1 MSSDERAGKQLAALL
16 GAAGEQDIRRRLA
29 NLLAELGAGDY
40 ALEVRAGTGAADLVC
55 HEYRVV
61 IETKARGEAGPER
74 LRSGASET
82 QHGQVARYVD
92 AFADRRLDLGGER
105 PWRGFLTDGRVWWGW
120 EWRAAAAGV
129 ASGAGGLVALPHVQ
143 GVVVADDVEAFGQF
157 VVEHLAPP
165 ERRGA
170 PAPPSPLRTLFDP
183 FLAELRA
190 LLPTVETEPF
200 YETKFGLWRRTL
212 QGSGLVGPGAIGQ
225 AHNFAEH
232 TMLVVAARMIVLAAQ
247 DDSTIDE
254 LPEAVAD
261 GFCAWLGDFDAG
273 VDLLERLAGSVSQYD
288 WRAADRDLLKELY
301 HDLIDRDDRKEFGE
315 YYTPD
320 WLADDV
326 VDQVL
331 VKDPARLDAAI
342 EAAAQTLEA
351 VSRLPTQRRRLRSRF
366 WTRHAVL
373 ARFCSGLLRAVA
385 KRIRAAHPLLAGR
398 TREIVA
404 AMVTGLDV
412 HPVAVE
418 MAKAT
423 LATALPPGGMVPL
436 RVYLADA
443 LLHSEQAQQ
452 NMQGT
457 LGLTSAQGQRIDI
470 PAEVIESPHAEVL
483 VRTLVDAAVGERSL
497 DAADAETRALLSE
510 AVAQLSDAVADEG
523 DHVWRWYIGNQ
534 VAPSALA
541 RNKVMA
547 IVANPPWL
555 VANDTPAGTRKDRA
569 GERSASATG
578 CGRRASWSAKGDLAS
593 VFSARAADLYLEDG
607 GAFGLVLP
615 GSALI
620 SQTWKSWRSGNWGD
634 TKAGFDYVASL
645 DDVEPP
651 PFRHAPNGTCVVVG
665 RRLGDGAAAEWQ
677 DAMLLRYSGD
687 PEAPTVTE
695 IVRRESKPSPYAPR
709 FRRGAVA
716 SPLGLCLALD
726 PIQPDDNDT
735 ATVQTK
741 ASTKP
746 PWKGVTYEA
755 VVETAGTRQ
764 DAARAD
770 ARAVRVLAR
779 RLAHRAARRGPPIG
793 HGTERRRVP
802 VVAAAH
808 PRLLG
813 YRRSP
818 LRTRPRQVGRGD
830 PVGQRRLPAHAHKPA
845 RSRIVRAAVQGLLQQ
860 VRRLAASL
868 PRTGR
873 PRRRRQVLLVR
884 RCLARRSAVPHRRAQ
899 RRLPARRMAGIKNLQ
914 APLRH
919 QPPQARPRARLR
931 PRLRAPRTNRGR
943 RPTSRTAAHSATHRS
958 DRRRGRDAP
967 RLRNPQP
974 ISVSGSDERDL
985 YGRTDS

>member
-1 MSSDERAGKQLAALL
+1 MSSQERAQRQMAALRI
-16 GAAGEQDIRRRLA
+16 AVGEQDIRRRLA

-40 ALEVRAGTGAADLVC
+40 SLEVRAGTGAADLVC

-74 LRSGASET
+74 LRSGTNET
-82 QHGQVARYVD
+82 QFGQVARYVE
-92 AFADRRLDLGGER
+92 AFADRRLDPGSQR
-105 PWRGFLTDGRVWWGW
+105 PWRGFLTDGCAWWGW
-120 EWRAAAAGV
+120 EWHASAAGGS
-129 ASGAGGLVALPHVQ
+129 AGAGGLQALPHVQ
-143 GVVVADDVEAFGQF
+143 GVVFADDVGAFRQF

-183 FLAELRA
+183 FLAELRV

-247 DDSTIDE
+247 DGSAIDE
-254 LPEAVAD
+254 LPKAVAD
-261 GFCAWLGDFDAG
+261 GFCAWLSDFDAG
-273 VDLLERLAGSVSQYD
+273 LDLLERLADSVSQYD

-301 HDLIDRDDRKEFGE
+301 HDLIERDDRKEFGE

-320 WLADDV
+320 WLAADV

-331 VKDPARLDAAI
+331 LKDPAQLDAAI
-342 EAAAQTLEA
+342 GTAVRALDNDA
-351 VSRLPTQRRRLRSRF
+351 VSGPTADRAFSILDPACGSGTFLF
-366 WTRHAVL
+366 WSA
-373 ARFCSGLLRAVA
+373 RAVV
-385 KRIRAAHPLLAGR
+385 KRIRAAHPLLVGR

-423 LATALPPGGMVPL
+423 LATALPSGTAVPL

-443 LLHSEQAQQ
+443 LLHSEQAQK
-452 NMQGT
+452 NLQGT

-470 PAEVIESPHAEVL
+470 PAAVIESPNADVL
-483 VRTLVDAAVGERSL
+483 VQMLVEAAVGERSL
-497 DAADAETRALLSE
+497 DAADAETQAMLSG

-555 VANDTPAGTRKDRA
+555 VANDTPAGTRKDQLAALSEQYGLRPKA
-569 GERSASATG
+569 R
-578 CGRRASWSAKGDLAS
+578 WSAKGDLAS
-593 VFSARAADLYLEDG
+593 VFSARATDLYLEDG

-620 SQTWKSWRSGNWGD
+620 NQTWKAWRSGTWGGA
-634 TKAGFDYVASL
+634 KVGFDYAASL
-645 DDVEPP
+645 DAVEPP

-665 RRLGDGAAAEWQ
+665 RRLRENAPEWG
-677 DAMLLRYSGD
+677 DAMLLEYSGD

-695 IVRRESKPSPYAPR
+695 ISRRPSRPSPYARR

-716 SPLGLCLALD
+716 SPIGLCLAVD
-726 PIQPDDNDT
+726 PIRPCGDG
-735 ATVQTK
+735 TVRVRTK
-741 ASTKP
+741 ASTKK
-746 PWKGVTYEA
+746 PWKGVSYEP
-755 VVETAGTRQ
+755 VVETEALVRTLRAQ
-764 DAARAD
+764 TLVPFVCSPDAWLIAP
-770 ARAVRVLAR
+770 LSGNR
-779 RLAHRAARRGPPIG
+779 R
-793 HGTERRRVP
+793 TVME
-802 VVAAAH
+802 
-808 PRLLG
+808 LG
-813 YRRSP
+813 EAEF
-818 LRTRPRQVGRGD
+818 RT
-830 PVGQRRLPAHAHKPA
+830 
-845 RSRIVRAAVQGLLQQ
+845 
-860 VRRLAASL
+860 SL
-868 PRTGR
+868 PRTHEYWKIAEARYARGR
-873 PRRRRQVLLVR
+873 AKTAGATLSENVDFQRTLTNQLAAAESEQQCKVFYNKSGDSLRACRGPDGLVADDKSYWYVAASAEEARYLTGVLNAECLQDAWRESKTSKLHFDTNPLKHVPVPAFEPDSALHARIVVAVR
-884 RCLARRSAVPHRRAQ
+884 EAEE
-899 RRLPARRMAGIKNLQ
+899 
-914 APLRH
+914 
-919 QPPQARPRARLR
+919 RPKV
-931 PRLRAPRTNRGR
+931 PRLALERAVAELLPDY
-943 RPTSRTAAHSATHRS
+943 ATRS
-958 DRRRGRDAP
+958 
-967 RLRNPQP
+967 
-974 ISVSGSDERDL
+974 
-985 YGRTDS
+985 

>member
-1 MSSDERAGKQLAALL
+1 MSSQERAGRQMTALVS
-16 GAAGEQDIRRRLA
+16 AAGEQDIRRRLA
-29 NLLAELGAGDY
+29 NLLAELDAGEY
-40 ALEVRAGTGAADLVC
+40 SLEVRAGIGAADLVC

-74 LRSGASET
+74 LRSGTSET
-82 QHGQVARYVD
+82 QFGQVARYVE
-92 AFADRRLDLGGER
+92 AFADQRLDLGSRR
-105 PWRGFLTDGRVWWGW
+105 PWRGFLTDGCAWWGW
-120 EWRAAAAGV
+120 EWQASAASGSA
-129 ASGAGGLVALPHVQ
+129 GAGGLVALPHVQ
-143 GVVVADDVEAFGQF
+143 GTVFADDADAFRQF

-183 FLAELRA
+183 FLAELRV
-190 LLPTVETEPF
+190 LLPAVETEPF

-247 DDSTIDE
+247 DGSTIDE
-254 LPEAVAD
+254 LPKAVED
-261 GFCAWLGDFDAG
+261 GFCAWLGDFEAG
-273 VDLLERLAGSVSQYD
+273 VDLLERLADNVSQYD

-320 WLADDV
+320 WLAADV
-326 VDQVL
+326 VEQVL
-331 VKDPARLDAAI
+331 LKDPTRLDAAI
-342 EAAAQTLEA
+342 GAAAQALENESVA
-351 VSRLPTQRRRLRSRF
+351 GFATDRAFSILDPACGSGTFLF
-366 WTRHAVL
+366 WSA
-373 ARFCSGLLRAVA
+373 RAVA
-385 KRIRAAHPLLAGR
+385 KRIRTAHPLLAGR

-423 LATALPPGGMVPL
+423 LATALPAGAAVPL

-443 LLHSEQAQQ
+443 LLHSEQAQK
-452 NMQGT
+452 NLQGT

-470 PAEVIESPHAEVL
+470 PVEVIESPRADLL

-497 DAADAETRALLSE
+497 DTADAETQAMLSG
-510 AVAQLSDAVADEG
+510 AVAQLSGAVAEEG

-555 VANDTPAGTRKDRA
+555 VANDTPAGTRKDQLA
-569 GERSASATG
+569 ALSERYGLRPKA
-578 CGRRASWSAKGDLAS
+578 RWSAKGDLAS

-620 SQTWKSWRSGNWGD
+620 NQTWKAWRAGTWGEA
-634 TKAGFDYVASL
+634 KVGFDYAASL
-645 DDVEPP
+645 DAVEPP

-665 RRLGDGAAAEWQ
+665 RRLREDAPEWS

-695 IVRRESKPSPYAPR
+695 VVRRASRPSAYGRR

-716 SPLGLCLALD
+716 SPIGLCLAVD
-726 PIQPDDNDT
+726 PILPGEDDSF
-735 ATVQTK
+735 TVTTK

-746 PWKGVTYEA
+746 PWKGVSFQA
-755 VVETAGTRQ
+755 VVETSALVRTLRAQ
-764 DAARAD
+764 TLAPFVCSPDAWLIAPLGEDR
-770 ARAVRVLAR
+770 RAVLELNDA
-779 RLAHRAARRGPPIG
+779 
-793 HGTERRRVP
+793 EF
-802 VVAAAH
+802 
-808 PRLLG
+808 
-813 YRRSP
+813 RS
-818 LRTRPRQVGRGD
+818 
-830 PVGQRRLPAHAHKPA
+830 
-845 RSRIVRAAVQGLLQQ
+845 
-860 VRRLAASL
+860 SL
-868 PRTGR
+868 PRTYEYWKLAEARYARGR
-873 PRRRRQVLLVR
+873 AKTAGATLSENVDFQRTLTNQLAAGSSERECKVFYNKSGDSLRACRGPDGLVADDKSYWYVAASVEEALYLTGVLNAECLQDAWRESKTSKLHFDTNPLKHVPVPAFDPESALHAGIVEAAREAERRPAAPRPALE
-884 RCLARRSAVPHRRAQ
+884 SAVAEL
-899 RRLPARRMAGIKNLQ
+899 LPDY
-914 APLRH
+914 
-919 QPPQARPRARLR
+919 
-931 PRLRAPRTNRGR
+931 
-943 RPTSRTAAHSATHRS
+943 AT
-958 DRRRGRDAP
+958 
-967 RLRNPQP
+967 
-974 ISVSGSDERDL
+974 GS
-985 YGRTDS
+985 

>member
-1 MSSDERAGKQLAALL
+1 MSSQERAGTQLTALL
-16 GAAGEQDIRRRLA
+16 GAVGEQDIRRRLA

-74 LRSGASET
+74 LRSGADET
-82 QHGQVARYVD
+82 QFGQVTRYVE
-92 AFADRRLDLGGER
+92 AFADRRLDLGSQR

-120 EWRAAAAGV
+120 EWQAAAAGSS
-129 ASGAGGLVALPHVQ
+129 SGAGSLVALPHIQ
-143 GVVVADDVEAFGQF
+143 GVVFADDVGAFGQF

-183 FLAELRA
+183 FLAELRV

-273 VDLLERLAGSVSQYD
+273 VDLLERLAASVSQYD

-301 HDLIDRDDRKEFGE
+301 HDLIDRNDRKEFGE

-320 WLADDV
+320 WLAADV

-351 VSRLPTQRRRLRSRF
+351 ETASDAAQQGAFSILDPACGSGTFLF
-366 WTRHAVL
+366 WS
-373 ARFCSGLLRAVA
+373 ARAIA
-385 KRIRAAHPLLAGR
+385 KRIRSAHPLLAGR

-483 VRTLVDAAVGERSL
+483 VRMLVDAAVGERSL

-555 VANDTPAGTRKDRA
+555 VANDTPAGSRKDELA
-569 GERSASATG
+569 ALSERYG
-578 CGRRASWSAKGDLAS
+578 LRPKASWSAKGDLAS
-593 VFSARAADLYLEDG
+593 VFSARAADLYLEDDA
-607 GAFGLVLP
+607 AFGLVLP

-620 SQTWKSWRSGNWGD
+620 SQTWKSWRSGSWGD
-634 TKAGFDYVASL
+634 ARVGFDYVASL

-665 RRLGDGAAAEWQ
+665 KRLGDAVAEWQ

-695 IVRRESKPSPYAPR
+695 IVRRESKPSPYARR

-726 PIQPDDNDT
+726 PIQHVDNDT

-746 PWKGVTYEA
+746 PWKGVSYEA
-755 VVETAGTRQ
+755 VVETAALVRTLRAQKLEPFACSPDAWLIAPLTEHRRAVMELNDAEFQSSMPHTHRYWTIAEARYARDRAKTAGATLSENVDYQRTLTNQ
-764 DAARAD
+764 LAAGASEQQCKVFYNKSGDTLRACRGSANLVADDKCYWYVAASDEEALYLTGVFNAECLQDAWRESKTSKLHFDTNPLKHVPVPAFDPDSALHARIVDAAREA
-770 ARAVRVLAR
+770 
-779 RLAHRAARRGPPIG
+779 
-793 HGTERRRVP
+793 EQ
-802 VVAAAH
+802 
-808 PRLLG
+808 
-813 YRRSP
+813 SP
-818 LRTRPRQVGRGD
+818 T
-830 PVGQRRLPAHAHKPA
+830 
-845 RSRIVRAAVQGLLQQ
+845 
-860 VRRLAASL
+860 
-868 PRTGR
+868 
-873 PRRRRQVLLVR
+873 
-884 RCLARRSAVPHRRAQ
+884 
-899 RRLPARRMAGIKNLQ
+899 
-914 APLRH
+914 
-919 QPPQARPRARLR
+919 
-931 PRLRAPRTNRGR
+931 APRTALTDAVAEML
-943 RPTSRTAAHSATHRS
+943 PDYATPS
-958 DRRRGRDAP
+958 GPPPSRRRAP
-967 RLRNPQP
+967 A
-974 ISVSGSDERDL
+974 
-985 YGRTDS
+985 T

>member
-1 MSSDERAGKQLAALL
+1 MSSQDRVGQQMAALL
-16 GAAGEQDIRRRLA
+16 SAAGEQDIRRRLA
-29 NLLAELGAGDY
+29 NLLAELDAGEY
-40 ALEVRAGTGAADLVC
+40 SLEVRAGTGAADLVC

-61 IETKARGEAGPER
+61 IETKARGEAGPAK
-74 LRSGASET
+74 LRTGTTET
-82 QHGQVARYVD
+82 QFGQVARYVE
-92 AFADRRLDLGGER
+92 AFADRRLDLGGQR
-105 PWRGFLTDGRVWWGW
+105 PWRGFLTDGRAWWGW
-120 EWRAAAAGV
+120 EWQAPAAGES
-129 ASGAGGLVALPHVQ
+129 SGADNLVALRHVQ
-143 GVVVADDVEAFGQF
+143 GVVFTDDLDAFRQF

-170 PAPPSPLRTLFDP
+170 PAPPSPLRKLFDP
-183 FLAELRA
+183 FLAELRV

-247 DDSTIDE
+247 DGSAIDE
-254 LPEAVAD
+254 LPKAVAD

-273 VDLLERLAGSVSQYD
+273 IDLLERLANSVSQYD

-320 WLADDV
+320 WLAADV

-342 EAAAQTLEA
+342 GSAARTLETESA
-351 VSRLPTQRRRLRSRF
+351 SDLAAERAFSILDPACGSGTFLF
-366 WTRHAVL
+366 WSA
-373 ARFCSGLLRAVA
+373 RAVA
-385 KRIRAAHPLLAGR
+385 KRIRSTHPLLVGR

-404 AMVTGLDV
+404 VMVTGLDV

-423 LATALPPGGMVPL
+423 LATALPPGAAVPL

-443 LLHSEQAQQ
+443 LLHSEQAQK
-452 NMQGT
+452 NLEGT

-470 PAEVIESPHAEVL
+470 PAAVIESPHADLL

-497 DAADAETRALLSE
+497 AVADAETQAMLSG

-555 VANDTPAGTRKDRA
+555 VANDTPAGMRKDQLATLSERYGLRPRA
-569 GERSASATG
+569 R
-578 CGRRASWSAKGDLAS
+578 WSAKGDLAS
-593 VFSARAADLYLEDG
+593 VFSARATDLYLEDG
-607 GAFGLVLP
+607 GSFGLVLP

-620 SQTWKSWRSGNWGD
+620 NQTWKAWRSGNWGA
-634 TKAGFDYVASL
+634 TRVGFDYVASL

-665 RRLGDGAAAEWQ
+665 RRLREGAPEWD

-687 PEAPTVTE
+687 PEIPTVTKVE
-695 IVRRESKPSPYAPR
+695 RRESRPSPYARR

-716 SPLGLCLALD
+716 SPLGLCLVVD
-726 PIQPDDNDT
+726 PIQPGHNDT
-735 ATVQTK
+735 VTVRTK
-741 ASTKP
+741 ASTKL
-746 PWKGVTYEA
+746 PWKGVSYET
-755 VVETAGTRQ
+755 VVETTALVRTLRAQTLAPFVCSPDAWLIAPLSKDRRAVMALNDAEFRSSLPRTHEYWTIAEARYARDRAKTAGTTLSENVDFQRTLTNQLAAGASEHKCKVFYNKSGDSLRACRGPARLVADDKSYWFVAASVEEALYLTGVLNAECLQ
-764 DAARAD
+764 DAWRESKTSKLHFD
-770 ARAVRVLAR
+770 TNPLK
-779 RLAHRAARRGPPIG
+779 H
-793 HGTERRRVP
+793 VP
-802 VVAAAH
+802 VPAF
-808 PRLLG
+808 
-813 YRRSP
+813 
-818 LRTRPRQVGRGD
+818 D
-830 PVGQRRLPAHAHKPA
+830 PDSALHA
-845 RSRIVRAAVQGLLQQ
+845 RIVRAA
-860 VRRLAASL
+860 REAE
-868 PRTGR
+868 
-873 PRRRRQVLLVR
+873 
-884 RCLARRSAVPHRRAQ
+884 
-899 RRLPARRMAGIKNLQ
+899 
-914 APLRH
+914 
-919 QPPQARPRARLR
+919 
-931 PRLRAPRTNRGR
+931 R
-943 RPTSRTAAHSATHRS
+943 RPT
-958 DRRRGRDAP
+958 AP
-967 RLRNPQP
+967 RAALTEAVAEMVP
-974 ISVSGSDERDL
+974 DYATL
-985 YGRTDS
+985 GRPATAEC

>member
-1 MSSDERAGKQLAALL
+1 MSSDERARKQLAALL

-74 LRSGASET
+74 LRSGATET
-82 QHGQVARYVD
+82 QLGQVARYVE
-92 AFADRRLDLGGER
+92 AFADRRLGLGGER

-120 EWRAAAAGV
+120 EWRAAASGV
-129 ASGAGGLVALPHVQ
+129 ASGAAGLVALPHVQ

-320 WLADDV
+320 WLAADV

-342 EAAAQTLEA
+342 EAAAQTLEGEPA
-351 VSRLPTQRRRLRSRF
+351 SDAAARTAFSILDPACGSGTFLF
-366 WTRHAVL
+366 WSA
-373 ARFCSGLLRAVA
+373 RAVA
-385 KRIRAAHPLLAGR
+385 KRIRSAHPLLAGR

-497 DAADAETRALLSE
+497 DAVDAETRALLSD

-555 VANDTPAGTRKDRA
+555 VANDTPAGTRKDQLA
-569 GERSASATG
+569 TLSERYGLRPKA
-578 CGRRASWSAKGDLAS
+578 RWSAKGDLAS

-620 SQTWKSWRSGNWGD
+620 NQTWESWRSGNWGD

-651 PFRHAPNGTCVVVG
+651 PFTHAPNGTCVVVG
-665 RRLGDGAAAEWQ
+665 RRLGDGTAAEWQ

-687 PEAPTVTE
+687 PEAPAVTE

-726 PIQPDDNDT
+726 PIQPGDNNT

-755 VVETAGTRQ
+755 VVETKALVRTLRAQ
-764 DAARAD
+764 TLEPFVCSPDAWLIAPLAEDRRSVMELDD
-770 ARAVRVLAR
+770 ARF
-779 RLAHRAARRGPPIG
+779 
-793 HGTERRRVP
+793 
-802 VVAAAH
+802 
-808 PRLLG
+808 
-813 YRRSP
+813 RS
-818 LRTRPRQVGRGD
+818 
-830 PVGQRRLPAHAHKPA
+830 
-845 RSRIVRAAVQGLLQQ
+845 
-860 VRRLAASL
+860 SL
-868 PRTGR
+868 PRTHQYWAIAEARYARDRAKSAGATLSENVDYQHTLTNQLAAESSEHHCKVFYNKSGDSLRACRGPADLVADDKCYWYVAASPEEALYLTGVLNAECLQDAWRESKTSKLHYDTNPLKHVLVPAFDPDSALHARIVDAAREAEQR
-873 PRRRRQVLLVR
+873 PT
-884 RCLARRSAVPHRRAQ
+884 A
-899 RRLPARRMAGIKNLQ
+899 
-914 APLRH
+914 
-919 QPPQARPRARLR
+919 PRAALIDAVAAML
-931 PRLRAPRTNRGR
+931 PDYAISSGPTPSR
-943 RPTSRTAAHSATHRS
+943 RPSPPT
-958 DRRRGRDAP
+958 
-967 RLRNPQP
+967 
-974 ISVSGSDERDL
+974 
-985 YGRTDS
+985 